1 MKATSKLLMVCIL
14 LVLGGQALAIDSQV
28 DTEKKAEFRKL
39 ILQRNQLHN
48 KLQQRDIQAAE
59 LTKNGKDATRI
70 NAEQVTIQDRLDLL
84 QLRIETLA
92 ARYDFVM
99 PDLPNEKTAAE
110 MAQREADYG
119 LDAFARGRHRTK
131 EELKRQTLRL
141 LASIDYS
148 QFRAK
153 IGDK

>member
-14 LVLGGQALAIDSQV
+14 SVVGGQALAIDSQV

>member
-1 MKATSKLLMVCIL
+1 MKTTSKLSTVCIL
-14 LVLGGQALAIDSQV
+14 LVICGQALAFGSQA
-28 DTEKKAEFRKL
+28 DTEKKTEFHKL
-39 ILQRNQLHN
+39 TLQRNQLHN

-59 LTKNGKDATRI
+59 LVKKGKDATRI
-70 NAEQVTIQDRLDLL
+70 NAEQVIIQDRLDLL

-92 ARYDFVM
+92 VRYDFVVS
-99 PDLPNEKTAAE
+99 DLPNEKTAEE
-110 MAQREADYG
+110 MAQRNADYG
-119 LDAFARGRHRTK
+119 LDAFARGVQRTK
-131 EELKRQTLRL
+131 EELKRQTIRL

>member
-1 MKATSKLLMVCIL
+1 MKTTGKLLMVCIL
-14 LVLGGQALAIDSQV
+14 LTIGGQASAVDSKAN
-28 DTEKKAEFRKL
+28 TEQKAEFRKL

-48 KLQQRDIQAAE
+48 KLQHLDIPAAE
-59 LTKNGKDATRI
+59 LVKSDKDATRV

-92 ARYDFVM
+92 ARYDFTV
-99 PDLPNEKTAAE
+99 PDLPDEKTAAE
-110 MAQREADYG
+110 LAQRQANYG
-119 LDAFARGRHRTK
+119 IDAFARGRQRTR

>member
-1 MKATSKLLMVCIL
+1 MKTTSKLLMVC
-14 LVLGGQALAIDSQV
+14 VMLAIAGQTLAIESQS

-39 ILQRNQLHN
+39 TLQRNQLHN
-48 KLQQRDIQAAE
+48 KLNQLDIKAAGFV
-59 LTKNGKDATRI
+59 KANKDATKI
-70 NAEQVTIQDRLDLL
+70 NAEQVTTQDKLDLL

-92 ARYDFVM
+92 ARYDFTV

-110 MAQREADYG
+110 MAQHNANYG
-119 LDAFARGRHRTK
+119 IDAFARGRRRTN
-131 EELKRQTLRL
+131 EELKRQTLRF

>member
-1 MKATSKLLMVCIL
+1 MKTTSKLLMVCIL
-14 LVLGGQALAIDSQV
+14 LVIGGQALAIGSQAS
-28 DTEKKAEFRKL
+28 TEQKAEFRKL
-39 ILQRNQLHN
+39 ILQRNQLHD

-59 LTKNGKDATRI
+59 LVKSNKDATRI

-92 ARYDFVM
+92 ARYEFAV
-99 PDLPNEKTAAE
+99 PDLPDEKTAAE
-110 MAQREADYG
+110 MAQRNADYG
-119 LDAFARGRHRTK
+119 LDAFARGRQRTR
-131 EELKRQTLRL
+131 EELKRQTLRF

>member
-153 IGDK
+153 IGDE